1 MRNRLQEIGQRIKN
15 IGKYQGKRMFPTYEV
30 VFFIFATVLIA
41 AAIMVILSR
50 NSVHSVLFLVLA
62 FFSSAVLW
70 MMMQAEFL
78 ALVLIFLYT
87 GAVMTLFLFVVMM
100 LNIDFS
106 NIEEKFV
113 RFLPFALISISLLT
127 ITMVIVVS
135 PNHFGI
141 ASVPLPHVPANFSN
155 VKAMGRLLYTDY
167 LYPVEISAVIL
178 LVAIIAAIT
187 LSFHGRKPDTK
198 TQRIPEQLKVKKSD
212 RLRVVK
218 MKVEKT

>member
-1 MRNRLQEIGQRIKN
+1 
-15 IGKYQGKRMFPTYEV
+15 MFPTYEV

-87 GAVMTLFLFVVMM
+87 GALMTLFLFVVMM

-113 RFLPFALISISLLT
+113 RFLPFALISMLLLT
-127 ITMVIVVS
+127 TTMVIVVS

-198 TQRIPEQLKVKKSD
+198 TQRIPEQLMVKKSD